1 MRKQI
6 NTNWRQKSCMIGC
19 MMLAMFYSSP
29 MYAFPVQEKASVLE
43 CAVSSEQFVTSARKI
58 NPTTIEVLFSDNR
71 RMTLDFYGAN
81 IFRVFQD
88 NSGRIIRDPQAKPE
102 AQILVDNP
110 RKALSRLELEENDD
124 FVFLTT

>member
-43 CAVSSEQFVTSARKI
+43 CAVSSGQFVTSARKI
-58 NPTTIEVLFSDNR
+58 NPTTIEVLFSNNR
-71 RMTLDFYGAN
+71 RLL
-81 IFRVFQD
+81 R
-88 NSGRIIRDPQAKPE
+88 
-102 AQILVDNP
+102 
-110 RKALSRLELEENDD
+110 
-124 FVFLTT
+124 